1 MELTGKKLE
10 EVLNAE
16 LVGKDVGY
24 SHWKFT
30 NALLSV
36 IRVFAKRAGLDENL
50 FSYKDQ
56 GQSSAYLT
64 YRGVGQSLAYLTYRG
79 VVFGDASFQ
88 KQRGER
94 RYGSYDWTFKKVFV
108 NLANEDGYSSYNG
121 LTFQEMLN
129 KIDEELSAKK
139 SREEAKLEQ
148 AKQIFQKIKAELGNV
163 SDYEVV
169 NYIKYMNDN
178 RYSLYK

>member
-10 EVLNAE
+10 EILNTE

-24 SHWKFT
+24 SYWNFT
-30 NALLSV
+30 NTLLKI
-36 IRVFAKRAGLDENL
+36 IRILVKEAGLDENA
-50 FSYKDQ
+50 FSYKEQ
-56 GQSSAYLT
+56 GPSS
-64 YRGVGQSLAYLTYRG
+64 AYLTYRG
-79 VVFGDASFQ
+79 VVFGDASFKKQ
-88 KQRGER
+88 KGKYCHGGYE
-94 RYGSYDWTFKKVFV
+94 WTFKKVFV

-121 LTFQEMLN
+121 LTFQEMLDR
-129 KIDEELSAKK
+129 IDEELSAKK

-163 SDYEVV
+163 SDYDVV

-178 RYSLYK
+178 TYSLYK

>member
-10 EVLNAE
+10 EILNTE

-36 IRVFAKRAGLDENL
+36 IRIFAKKAGLDENA

-56 GQSSAYLT
+56 GPSST
-64 YRGVGQSLAYLTYRG
+64 YLTYRG

-94 RYGSYDWTFKKVFV
+94 RYGSYDWNFKKIFV

-121 LTFQEMLN
+121 LTFQEMLDR
-129 KIDEELSAKK
+129 IDEELSAKK

-148 AKQIFQKIKAELGNV
+148 AKQIFQKIKEELGTT
-163 SDYEVV
+163 SDYDVV
-169 NYIKYMNDN
+169 NFIKYMNEN
-178 RYSLYK
+178 KYSLL

>member
-10 EVLNAE
+10 EVLNTE

-24 SHWKFT
+24 QHWKFT
-30 NALLSV
+30 DALLSV
-36 IRVFAKRAGLDENL
+36 IRVLAKRAGLDENA
-50 FSYKDQ
+50 FSYKEQ
-56 GQSSAYLT
+56 GPSSAYLT
-64 YRGVGQSLAYLTYRG
+64 YRGVI
-79 VVFGDASFQ
+79 FGDASFQ

-94 RYGSYDWTFKKVFV
+94 HYGSYDWNFKKVFV

-129 KIDEELSAKK
+129 RIDEELSAKK

-148 AKQIFQKIKAELGNV
+148 AKQIFQKIKTELGTT
-163 SDYEVV
+163 SDYETVEF
-169 NYIKYMNDN
+169 IKYMNDH

>member
-10 EVLNAE
+10 ETLNAE

-30 NALLSV
+30 NALLSI
-36 IRVFAKRAGLDENL
+36 IRIFAKKAGLDENL

-56 GQSSAYLT
+56 GPSSTYLT
-64 YRGVGQSLAYLTYRG
+64 YRGVS
-79 VVFGDASFQ
+79 FGDASFQ

-94 RYGSYDWTFKKVFV
+94 RYGGYDWNFKKIFV

-121 LTFQEMLN
+121 LTFQEMLD
-129 KIDEELSAKK
+129 KIDEELLTKK

-148 AKQIFQKIKAELGNV
+148 AKQIFQKIKTELGNV

-178 RYSLYK
+178 RYYLYK

>member
-10 EVLNAE
+10 EILNTE
-16 LVGKDVGY
+16 LVGRDVGY
-24 SHWKFT
+24 SYWNFT
-30 NALLSV
+30 NALFKI
-36 IRVFAKRAGLDENL
+36 IRILAKEAGLDENL
-50 FSYKDQ
+50 FSSTVH
-56 GQSSAYLT
+56 GTQSAH
-64 YRGVGQSLAYLTYRG
+64 LTYRG

-94 RYGSYDWTFKKVFV
+94 RYRGYDWNFKKVFV

-121 LTFQEMLN
+121 LTFQEMLDR
-129 KIDEELSAKK
+129 IDEELSAKK

-178 RYSLYK
+178 RYSLYE

>member
-10 EVLNAE
+10 EILNTE

-30 NALLSV
+30 NALLRV
-36 IRVFAKRAGLDENL
+36 IRIFAKNAGLDENA

-56 GQSSAYLT
+56 GPSSTYLT
-64 YRGVGQSLAYLTYRG
+64 YRGVI
-79 VVFGDASFQ
+79 FGDASFQ
-88 KQRGER
+88 KQKGKYCHGGYE
-94 RYGSYDWTFKKVFV
+94 WTFKKIFV
-108 NLANEDGYSSYNG
+108 NLVNEDGYSSYEG
-121 LTFQEMLN
+121 LTFQEMLDR
-129 KIDEELSAKK
+129 IDEELLVKK

-148 AKQIFQKIKAELGNV
+148 AKQIFQKIKTELGNV

-169 NYIKYMNDN
+169 NYIKYMNDH
-178 RYSLYK
+178 RYSLYE

>member
-10 EVLNAE
+10 EVLNTE

-36 IRVFAKRAGLDENL
+36 IRVFAKRAGLDEIAFN
-50 FSYKDQ
+50 YKDN
-56 GQSSAYLT
+56 GPSST
-64 YRGVGQSLAYLTYRG
+64 YLTYRG

-88 KQRGER
+88 KQRGK
-94 RYGSYDWTFKKVFV
+94 YHFGSYYWKFKKIFV

-121 LTFQEMLN
+121 LTFQEMLD
-129 KIDEELSAKK
+129 KIDEELLAKK
-139 SREEAKLEQ
+139 AREEAKLEQ
-148 AKQIFQKIKAELGNV
+148 AKQIFQKIKAELGTT
-163 SDYEVV
+163 SDYETVEF
-169 NYIKYMNDN
+169 IKYMNDH

>member
-10 EVLNAE
+10 EILNTE

-24 SHWKFT
+24 SYWNFT
-30 NALLSV
+30 NTLLKI
-36 IRVFAKRAGLDENL
+36 IRILVKEAGLDENA
-50 FSYKDQ
+50 FSYKEQ
-56 GQSSAYLT
+56 GPSSAYLT
-64 YRGVGQSLAYLTYRG
+64 YRGV
-79 VVFGDASFQ
+79 VFCDASFQ

-94 RYGSYDWTFKKVFV
+94 RYGSYDWNFKKVFV
-108 NLANEDGYSSYNG
+108 NLVNEDGYSSYNG
-121 LTFQEMLN
+121 LTFQEMLDR
-129 KIDEELSAKK
+129 IDEELSAKK

-163 SDYEVV
+163 SDYDVV

>member
-1 MELTGKKLE
+1 MELTGRKLE
-10 EVLNAE
+10 EILNTE

-30 NALLSV
+30 NALLRV
-36 IRVFAKRAGLDENL
+36 IRIFAKNAGLDENV

-56 GQSSAYLT
+56 GPSST
-64 YRGVGQSLAYLTYRG
+64 YLTYRG

-88 KQRGER
+88 KQKGKYCHGGYE
-94 RYGSYDWTFKKVFV
+94 WTFKKIFV
-108 NLANEDGYSSYNG
+108 NLVNEDGYSSYNG
-121 LTFQEMLN
+121 LTFQEMLDR
-129 KIDEELSAKK
+129 IDEELSAKK

-148 AKQIFQKIKAELGNV
+148 AKQIFQKIKTELGNV
-163 SDYEVV
+163 SDYDVV

-178 RYSLYK
+178 RYSLYE

>member
-1 MELTGKKLE
+1 MELTCKKLE
-10 EVLNAE
+10 EILNTE

-36 IRVFAKRAGLDENL
+36 IRIFAKKAGLDENA

-56 GQSSAYLT
+56 GPSST
-64 YRGVGQSLAYLTYRG
+64 YLTYRG

-94 RYGSYDWTFKKVFV
+94 RYGSQDWNFKKIFV
-108 NLANEDGYSSYNG
+108 NFLNEDGCSSYSG
-121 LTFQEMLN
+121 LTFQEMLDR
-129 KIDEELSAKK
+129 IDEELSVKK

-148 AKQIFQKIKAELGNV
+148 AKQIFQKIKVELGTT
-163 SDYEVV
+163 SDYDVV
-169 NYIKYMNDN
+169 NFIKYMNDH
-178 RYSLYK
+178 RYSLYN

>member
-1 MELTGKKLE
+1 MELTGRKLE

-36 IRVFAKRAGLDENL
+36 IRIFAKKAGLDENA

-56 GQSSAYLT
+56 GPSSTYLT
-64 YRGVGQSLAYLTYRG
+64 YRGVS
-79 VVFGDASFQ
+79 FGDVSFQ

-94 RYGSYDWTFKKVFV
+94 RFGGYDWNFKKIFV
-108 NLANEDGYSSYNG
+108 NLANENGYSSYNG
-121 LTFQEMLN
+121 LTFQEMLDR
-129 KIDEELSAKK
+129 IDEELSAKK
-139 SREEAKLEQ
+139 TREEAKLEQ
-148 AKQIFQKIKAELGNV
+148 AKQIFQKIKAELGTT
-163 SDYEVV
+163 SDYETVEF
-169 NYIKYMNDN
+169 IKYMNDH

>member
-36 IRVFAKRAGLDENL
+36 IRIFAKKAGLDENL

-56 GQSSAYLT
+56 GPSSTYLT
-64 YRGVGQSLAYLTYRG
+64 YRGVS
-79 VVFGDASFQ
+79 FGDASFQ

-94 RYGSYDWTFKKVFV
+94 RYGSYDWNFKKVFV
-108 NLANEDGYSSYNG
+108 NLVNEDGYSSYNG
-121 LTFQEMLN
+121 LTFQEMFDR
-129 KIDEELSAKK
+129 IDEELSAKK

-148 AKQIFQKIKAELGNV
+148 AKQIFQKIKIELGNV